1 MLHPTQNRP
10 PRAQAIKN
18 RREARASSQRFFCL
32 GAVNKGFVD
41 QGGTPSMVKWSKV
54 KAHGDVAAHWESA
67 AKPTQEVS
75 HG

>member
-18 RREARASSQRFFCL
+18 RREAREWGSRPFKNRLVGLHVTQPSSH
-32 GAVNKGFVD
+32 
-41 QGGTPSMVKWSKV
+41 TPHWVKWS
-54 KAHGDVAAHWESA
+54 DVSA
-67 AKPTQEVS
+67 TNPAFADEAKPTQEVS